1 MTTLTAALAAT
12 SVTSSVGA
20 PLAATPVR
28 AAGEFDPA
36 FHGPKL
42 LEAAG
47 ETLYMVSATLLIG
60 GVLGLVLGIALYTT
74 RRGGL
79 LSNRGVFGVLNLV
92 VNVFRPIPFL
102 ILLMIIAPVTVGLIG
117 TRLGSTAMIVP
128 LSFAATFGVSRI
140 VEQNLV
146 AIDPGVIEAARAT
159 GASRWR
165 IVLTLLVPEALGPL
179 ILGYTFVFVALVD
192 MSALAGTLD
201 GGGLGAFALDYGYKR
216 WNFAVVWIT
225 VIVIIVLVQLAQSL
239 GNRLSRRI
247 LRR

>member
-1 MTTLTAALAAT
+1 MTALLPATLSAAVPAVRLPA
-12 SVTSSVGA
+12 A
-20 PLAATPVR
+20 PLP
-28 AAGEFDPA
+28 AAGEFDWA

-42 LEAAG
+42 LQATG

-60 GVLGLVLGIALYTT
+60 GILGLVLGLGLYTT

-79 LSNRGVFGVLNLV
+79 LANRGVFAVLNLL

-102 ILLMIIAPVTVGLIG
+102 ILLMIIAPVTVTLIG

-146 AIDPGVIEAARAT
+146 AIQPGVIEAARAT

-165 IVLTLLVPEALGPL
+165 IVTTLLVPEALGPL
-179 ILGYTFVFVALVD
+179 VLGYTFVFVALVD

-225 VIVIIVLVQLAQSL
+225 VLVIIVLVQLAQAL

>member
-1 MTTLTAALAAT
+1 M
-12 SVTSSVGA
+12 
-20 PLAATPVR
+20 
-28 AAGEFDPA
+28 
-36 FHGPKL
+36 
-42 LEAAG
+42 
-47 ETLYMVSATLLIG
+47 
-60 GVLGLVLGIALYTT
+60 
-74 RRGGL
+74 
-79 LSNRGVFGVLNLV
+79 FGVANLL

-102 ILLMIIAPVTVGLIG
+102 ILLMVIAPVTVALIG

-165 IVLTLLVPEALGPL
+165 IVTTLVVPEALGPL
-179 ILGYTFVFVALVD
+179 ILGFTFVFVAIVD

-225 VIVIIVLVQLAQSL
+225 VLVIILLVQVAQAI
-239 GNRLSRRI
+239 GNRLSRRV

>member
-1 MTTLTAALAAT
+1 MNNQ
-12 SVTSSVGA
+12 G
-20 PLAATPVR
+20 
-28 AAGEFDPA
+28 FDWS

-42 LEAAG
+42 IEALG
-47 ETLYMVSATLLIG
+47 ETLYMVTGTLIVG
-60 GVLGLVLGIALYTT
+60 GVLGLVLGVSLYVT
-74 RRGGL
+74 RPRGL
-79 LSNRGVFGVLNLV
+79 LHHRVVYGLLNVV

-102 ILLMIIAPVTVGLIG
+102 ILLFAVSPLTVAVVG

-128 LSFAATFGVSRI
+128 LSVAATFGVSRI

-146 AIDPGVIEAARAT
+146 SINPGIIEAARAT

-165 IVLTLLVPEALGPL
+165 IVFTLLIPEALGPL
-179 ILGYTFVFVALVD
+179 ILGYTFVLVAVVD

-225 VIVIIVLVQLAQSL
+225 VVVIIVLVQLAQAI
-239 GNRLSRRI
+239 GNLLSRRV

>member
-1 MTTLTAALAAT
+1 MSLPLTTRNDGF
-12 SVTSSVGA
+12 VV
-20 PLAATPVR
+20 
-28 AAGEFDPA
+28 D
-36 FHGPKL
+36 FHGPRL
-42 LEAAG
+42 VEALG

-60 GVLGLVLGIALYTT
+60 GFLGLLLGMGLYTT

-79 LSNRGVFGVLNLV
+79 LANRFVFGVLNLL
-92 VNVFRPIPFL
+92 VNIFRPIPFL
-102 ILLMIIAPVTVGLIG
+102 ILLFVVAPLTVSIVG

-128 LSFAATFGVSRI
+128 LSIAATFGVSRI

-146 AIDPGVIEAARAT
+146 SVDTGVIEAARAA

-165 IVLTLLVPEALGPL
+165 IIGSLLIPEALGPL
-179 ILGYTFVFVALVD
+179 ILGYTFVFVAVVD

-216 WNFAVVWIT
+216 WNFGVVWVT
-225 VIVIIVLVQLAQSL
+225 VIVIILLVQAAQML
-239 GNRLSRRI
+239 GNRLSRAV

>member
-1 MTTLTAALAAT
+1 MSTALLPT
-12 SVTSSVGA
+12 ENS
-20 PLAATPVR
+20 
-28 AAGEFDPA
+28 FDWS
-36 FHGPKL
+36 FYGPKL
-42 LEAAG
+42 LEALG
-47 ETLYMVSATLLIG
+47 QTVYMVLATLFIG
-60 GVLGLVLGIALYTT
+60 GILGMGLGLALYTT

-79 LSNRGVFGVLNLV
+79 LANRAVFGVANLL

-102 ILLMIIAPVTVGLIG
+102 ILLMVIAPFTVGLIG

-165 IVLTLLVPEALGPL
+165 IVTTLVVPEALGPL
-179 ILGYTFVFVALVD
+179 ILGFTFVFVAIVD
-192 MSALAGTLD
+192 MSALAGVLD

-216 WNFAVVWIT
+216 WNYAVVWIT
-225 VIVIIVLVQLAQSL
+225 VLVIILLVQVAQAI
-239 GNRLSRRI
+239 GNRLSRRV

>member
-1 MTTLTAALAAT
+1 
-12 SVTSSVGA
+12 
-20 PLAATPVR
+20 
-28 AAGEFDPA
+28 
-36 FHGPKL
+36 
-42 LEAAG
+42 
-47 ETLYMVSATLLIG
+47 MVLATLLIG
-60 GVLGLVLGIALYTT
+60 GVLGLALGLALYTT

-79 LSNRGVFGVLNLV
+79 LANRAVFGVANLL

-102 ILLMIIAPVTVGLIG
+102 ILLMVIAPVTVALIG

-165 IVLTLLVPEALGPL
+165 IVTTLVVPEALGPL
-179 ILGYTFVFVALVD
+179 ILGFTFVFVAIVD
-192 MSALAGTLD
+192 MSALAGVLD

-216 WNFAVVWIT
+216 WNYAVVWIT
-225 VIVIIVLVQLAQSL
+225 VLVIILLVQVAQAI
-239 GNRLSRRI
+239 GNRLSRHV

>member
-1 MTTLTAALAAT
+1 MITALPAA
-12 SVTSSVGA
+12 SD
-20 PLAATPVR
+20 
-28 AAGEFDPA
+28 FDWSL
-36 FHGPKL
+36 HGPKL
-42 LEAAG
+42 LEALG
-47 ETLYMVSATLLIG
+47 QTVYMVTATLLIG
-60 GVLGLVLGIALYTT
+60 GLLGMVLALALYTT
-74 RRGGL
+74 RRDGL
-79 LSNRGVFGVLNLV
+79 LANRGVFGVVNLL

-102 ILLMIIAPVTVGLIG
+102 ILLMIVAPFTVELIG

-179 ILGYTFVFVALVD
+179 ILGYTFVFVAIVD

-225 VIVIIVLVQLAQSL
+225 VLVIVLLVQLAQAI
-239 GNRLSRRI
+239 GNRLSRRV

>member
-1 MTTLTAALAAT
+1 MSTVPALLPTAND
-12 SVTSSVGA
+12 
-20 PLAATPVR
+20 
-28 AAGEFDPA
+28 FDWS

-42 LEAAG
+42 VEALG

-60 GVLGLVLGIALYTT
+60 GLLGLGLGLALYTT

-79 LSNRGVFGVLNLV
+79 LANRGVFGVANLL
-92 VNVFRPIPFL
+92 VNIFRPIPFL
-102 ILLMIIAPVTVGLIG
+102 ILLMVIAPVTVALIG

-165 IVLTLLVPEALGPL
+165 IVATLLVPEALGPL
-179 ILGYTFVFVALVD
+179 ILGFTFVFVAIVD

-225 VIVIIVLVQLAQSL
+225 VLVIIGLVQVAQAI
-239 GNRLSRRI
+239 GNRLSRRV

>member
-1 MTTLTAALAAT
+1 MRLPAEN
-12 SVTSSVGA
+12 S
-20 PLAATPVR
+20 
-28 AAGEFDPA
+28 FDWS
-36 FHGPKL
+36 FYGPKL
-42 LEAAG
+42 VEALG
-47 ETLYMVSATLLIG
+47 QTVYMVMATLVIG
-60 GVLGLVLGIALYTT
+60 GILGMGLGLALYTT

-79 LSNRGVFGVLNLV
+79 LANRVVFGIANLL

-102 ILLMIIAPVTVGLIG
+102 ILLMVIAPVTKALIG

-165 IVLTLLVPEALGPL
+165 IVTTLVVPEALGPL
-179 ILGYTFVFVALVD
+179 ILGYTFVFVAIVD
-192 MSALAGTLD
+192 MSALAGTID

-225 VIVIIVLVQLAQSL
+225 VFVIILLVQAAQAI
-239 GNRLSRRI
+239 GNRLSRRV

>member
-1 MTTLTAALAAT
+1 
-12 SVTSSVGA
+12 
-20 PLAATPVR
+20 
-28 AAGEFDPA
+28 
-36 FHGPKL
+36 
-42 LEAAG
+42 
-47 ETLYMVSATLLIG
+47 MVLATLLIG
-60 GVLGLVLGIALYTT
+60 GVLGLVLGLSLYTT

-79 LSNRGVFGVLNLV
+79 LANRAVFGVANLL

-102 ILLMIIAPVTVGLIG
+102 ILLMVIAPVTVALIG

-165 IVLTLLVPEALGPL
+165 IVTTLVVPEALGPL
-179 ILGYTFVFVALVD
+179 ILGFTFVFVAIVD
-192 MSALAGTLD
+192 MSALAGVLD

-216 WNFAVVWIT
+216 WNYAVVWIT
-225 VIVIIVLVQLAQSL
+225 VLVIILLVQVAQAV
-239 GNRLSRRI
+239 GNRLSRHV